1 MHHPAEHHNLGK
13 GIACGIGAGAL
24 WGLVFLAPELIRN
37 FTPLEMAGGRY
48 VLYGL
53 FAAAMV
59 APRWRILSHT
69 VTLRT
74 WWTLNWLSFAGNKA
88 YYILLSSAVK
98 NGGITSTTLVIGFL
112 PVLVTLV
119 GSRDKGALPFRQLLP
134 SILLCLT
141 GAGCIGWQALHTHVQ
156 TVARAPLFGLLC
168 AVAAL
173 GSWTLYAVGNSR
185 ALVRQR
191 HFSAH
196 DWNLLTGLATG
207 AQNSVLLPLAL
218 ILDTTPHSMGQW
230 RNFALVSAAVA
241 LLASLGGNALWNRM
255 NQLLPLTLVGQMIL
269 FETLFSLCYGFLW
282 EQRLPTGA
290 EALAFGCVV
299 LGVLLCVHAH
309 RKPTTQA
316 VGRST
321 A

>member
-1 MHHPAEHHNLGK
+1 MNHPAAQHNLGK
-13 GIACGIGAGAL
+13 GIACGVGAGAL

-37 FTPLEMAGGRY
+37 FSALEMACGRY

-59 APRWRILSHT
+59 APRWQVLSHT
-69 VTLRT
+69 VSLRT
-74 WWTLNWLSFAGNKA
+74 WWTLSWLSFAGNTA
-88 YYILLSSAVK
+88 YYVLLSSAVK

-119 GSRDKGALPFRQLLP
+119 GSRDKDALPLRQLLP

-141 GAGCIGWQALHTHVQ
+141 GAACIGWQAMHTHAHS
-156 TVARAPLFGLLC
+156 VARAPFLGLLC

-207 AQNSVLLPLAL
+207 AQNVVLLPLAL
-218 ILDTTPHSMGQW
+218 LLDSTAHGLEQW
-230 RNFALVSAAVA
+230 RNFALVSAGVA
-241 LLASLGGNALWNRM
+241 LLASIAGNALWNRM

-269 FETLFSLCYGFLW
+269 FETLFSLCYGFIW
-282 EQRLPTGA
+282 EQRLPSGMET
-290 EALAFGCVV
+290 LAFGCVV
-299 LGVLLCVHAH
+299 LSVLLCVRAH
-309 RKPTTQA
+309 RKPAAAT
-316 VGRST
+316 
-321 A
+321 

>member
-13 GIACGIGAGAL
+13 GIACGMGAGAL
-24 WGLVFLAPELIRN
+24 WGLVFLAPELIRS
-37 FTPLEMAGGRY
+37 FTPLEMACGRY

-59 APRWRILSHT
+59 APRWRVLSHT
-69 VTLRT
+69 VPLRT
-74 WWTLNWLSFAGNKA
+74 WWTLNWLSFAGNTA
-88 YYILLSSAVK
+88 YYVLLSSAVK
-98 NGGITSTTLVIGFL
+98 NGGITTTTLVIGFL

-119 GSRDKGALPFRQLLP
+119 GSRDKDALPLRQLLP
-134 SILLCLT
+134 SIILCVA
-141 GAGCIGWQALHTHVQ
+141 GAICIGWQAMHTHS
-156 TVARAPLFGLLC
+156 VARAPFFGLLC

-207 AQNSVLLPLAL
+207 AQNLTLLPLAL
-218 ILDTTPHSMGQW
+218 LLDPTAHGLAQW
-230 RNFALVSAAVA
+230 SNFALVSAGVA
-241 LLASLGGNALWNRM
+241 LLASITGNALWNRM

-269 FETLFSLCYGFLW
+269 FETLFSLCYGFIW
-282 EQRLPTGA
+282 EQRMPTGTQA
-290 EALAFGCVV
+290 VAFGCVV
-299 LGVLLCVHAH
+299 FSVLLCVRAH
-309 RKPTTQA
+309 RKPVAQA
-316 VGRST
+316 TNAST

>member
-1 MHHPAEHHNLGK
+1 MHNPAEHHNLGR
-13 GIACGIGAGAL
+13 GIACGMGAGAL

-37 FTPLEMAGGRY
+37 FTPLEMASGRY

-59 APRWRILSHT
+59 APRWRVLSHT
-69 VTLRT
+69 IPLRT
-74 WWTLNWLSFAGNKA
+74 WWTLTWLSFAGNTA
-88 YYILLSSAVK
+88 YYVLLSSAVK
-98 NGGITSTTLVIGFL
+98 NGGITTTTLVIGFL

-119 GSRDKGALPFRQLLP
+119 GSLDKDALPLRQLLP
-134 SILLCLT
+134 SIVLCLA
-141 GAGCIGWQALHTHVQ
+141 GAGCIGWQALHTHS
-156 TVARAPLFGLLC
+156 AAPAPFFGLLC

-207 AQNSVLLPLAL
+207 AQNMALLPLAL
-218 ILDTTPHSMGQW
+218 LLDPADHGLAQW
-230 RNFALVSAAVA
+230 GRFALVCAGVA
-241 LLASLGGNALWNRM
+241 LLASIAGNALWNRM

-269 FETLFSLCYGFLW
+269 FETLFSLCYGFIW
-282 EQRLPTGA
+282 EQRLPTGMQA
-290 EALAFGCVV
+290 VAFGCVV
-299 LGVLLCVHAH
+299 FSVLLCVRAH
-309 RKPTTQA
+309 RKPAAQA
-316 VGRST
+316 TG